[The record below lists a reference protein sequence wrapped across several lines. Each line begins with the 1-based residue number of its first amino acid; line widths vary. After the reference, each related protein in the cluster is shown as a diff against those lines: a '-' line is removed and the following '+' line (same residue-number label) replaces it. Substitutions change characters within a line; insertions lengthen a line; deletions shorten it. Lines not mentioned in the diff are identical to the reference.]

1 MKELQVIQSRLKAP
15 KDSYNAFG
23 KYKYRSA
30 ASIIE
35 AVKPL
40 LWEQNCT
47 LTITD
52 SIVEVGQRIY
62 VQATAILKN
71 AKGDKEE
78 TTAFAREED
87 AKKGMDSSQVTGA
100 ASSYARKYALGGLFC
115 IDDNR
120 DSDATNTH
128 GQPVPAAPQ
137 APSQKPSTPKAVTL
151 DTVKGWLAKA
161 TKESDLMAI
170 YKNVPGELMQD
181 VLPLLTERKKQLKGG
196 AA

>member
-30 ASIIE
+30 ESIIE

-40 LWEQNCT
+40 LSEQNCT

-128 GQPVPAAPQ
+128 GQSVPAAPQ
-137 APSQKPSTPKAVTL
+137 APSRKPSTPKAVTL

-170 YKNVPGELMQD
+170 YKAVPGELMQD

>member
-30 ASIIE
+30 ESIIE

-40 LWEQNCT
+40 LSEQNCT

-52 SIVEVGQRIY
+52 AIVEVGQRIY

-137 APSQKPSTPKAVTL
+137 APSRKPSTPKAVTL

-170 YKNVPGELMQD
+170 YKAVPGELMQD